1 MGLGKLVP
9 DILNKKRYA
18 HQVFGN
24 VGNFQIAYSDGIVV
38 LTHIAWAA
46 ITTSVC
52 KVSYDL
58 QIKTWHAVP
67 RFVVNNSSCRDWRTY
82 NYCVWFCLKD

>member
-1 MGLGKLVP
+1 MEKRKQNAKISRLLIIFVVGLGKLVP

-58 QIKTWHAVP
+58 QIKTWHC
-67 RFVVNNSSCRDWRTY
+67 SSTLRG
-82 NYCVWFCLKD
+82 

>member
-1 MGLGKLVP
+1 MGWG
-9 DILNKKRYA
+9 NSFQTYEKKRYA

-58 QIKTWHAVP
+58 QIKTWHC
-67 RFVVNNSSCRDWRTY
+67 SSTLPCFIKVLVAAGEQKQIAYERP
-82 NYCVWFCLKD
+82 

>member
-1 MGLGKLVP
+1 MGWG
-9 DILNKKRYA
+9 NSFQTYEKKRYA

-58 QIKTWHAVP
+58 QIKTWHC
-67 RFVVNNSSCRDWRTY
+67 SSTLEPNIVKHQSDY
-82 NYCVWFCLKD
+82 QILILGIVW